1 MLSVLTW
8 RFSFDC
14 CCWSLYYYVRTMN
27 YEFLCSRSSKASAKR
42 HRRKTAVVIST
53 FSNDYFSLAVSVA
66 LRTVFPVVF
75 QDRQISILYNC
86 TLYSTSNYSTIAFYL
101 EDILTFEFL
110 SFISTCTKQSIP
122 CFSFIQLYD
131 SSIVGKVVSP

>member
-14 CCWSLYYYVRTMN
+14 CCGLLYYYVRTMN
-27 YEFLCSRSSKASAKR
+27 YEFLCCRSSKASAKR

-53 FSNDYFSLAVSVA
+53 FSNDYFSLAVSVTHSFSS
-66 LRTVFPVVF
+66 RVSKTGKFRYIIIV
-75 QDRQISILYNC
+75 QYK
-86 TLYSTSNYSTIAFYL
+86 YGTIAYYL

-110 SFISTCTKQSIP
+110 SFTSTCTKQSIP
-122 CFSFIQLYD
+122 CFSLIQLYD

>member
-1 MLSVLTW
+1 MCWLGVFRLIVAVGHFITMFVWIMNS
-8 RFSFDC
+8 C
-14 CCWSLYYYVRTMN
+14 CCRT
-27 YEFLCSRSSKASAKR
+27 LRR
-42 HRRKTAVVIST
+42 HQLKGIEEKTAVVIST